1 MEINHYRSIFLAHL
15 KNQIKIR
22 EPRNLYE
29 PILYILNLGGKR
41 IRPALTLMSC
51 GLFGENENKA
61 LDAALA
67 IEMFHNFSLVHD
79 DIMDAAPLRRGL
91 KTVHEKWNI
100 NTGILSGD
108 AMLVWSNQFL
118 ETYDGNLYKKLTS
131 LFNTTALQICEGQQY
146 DFDFESRKIVTI
158 EEYKKMITLKT
169 AVLLAT
175 SLKFGAMIAGAGEKD
190 SENIYEYGINL
201 GIAFQLQDD
210 FLDVFGDENFG
221 KQSAGDIIENKK
233 TFLFLKT
240 YELANNEDKLELL
253 NLYSTK
259 KYSKDKIKSV
269 IKLFKKY
276 TILSRTDEEIRHYTT
291 KAVQNISKLSL
302 PIDKKKILE
311 KFAYQLMERRI

>member
-1 MEINHYRSIFLAHL
+1 MEIHHYKSIFLAHL
-15 KNQIKIR
+15 NDQIKIR

-51 GLFGENENKA
+51 GLFGGNENKA

-91 KTVHEKWNI
+91 KTVHEKWSI
-100 NTGILSGD
+100 NAGILSGD

-118 ETYDGNLYKKLTS
+118 ETYEGNLYKKLTS

-146 DFDFESRKIVTI
+146 DFDFESRQIVTI

-175 SLKFGAMIAGAGEKD
+175 SLKFGAMIAGASEKD
-190 SENIYEYGINL
+190 SDNIYEYGINL

-240 YELANNEDKLELL
+240 YELANDEDKLELL

-259 KYSKDKIKSV
+259 KYSKVKIKSV

-276 TILSRTDEEIRHYTT
+276 DILSKTDEEIRHYTT
-291 KAVQNISKLSL
+291 KAVNNISKLS
-302 PIDKKKILE
+302 ITIEKKEILE
-311 KFAYQLMERRI
+311 KFARQLMERRI

>member
-1 MEINHYRSIFLAHL
+1 MEINHYKSIFLAHL
-15 KNQIKIR
+15 KDRIKIR

-29 PILYILNLGGKR
+29 PILYIVNLEGKR

-51 GLFGENENKA
+51 GLFGGNENKA

-91 KTVHEKWNI
+91 KTVHEKWSM

-118 ETYDGNLYKKLTS
+118 ETYEGDLYKKLTS

-146 DFDFESRKIVTI
+146 DFDFESRQIVTI

-175 SLKFGAMIAGAGEKD
+175 SLKFGAMIAGASEKD
-190 SENIYEYGINL
+190 SDNIYEYGINL

-240 YELANNEDKLELL
+240 YELADDEDKLELL

-259 KYSKDKIKSV
+259 KYSKVKIKSV

-276 TILSRTDEEIRHYTT
+276 NILSRTDEEIRHYTT
-291 KAVQNISKLSL
+291 MAVHNISKLSL
-302 PIDKKKILE
+302 PVDKKKILE
-311 KFAYQLMERRI
+311 KFAHQLMERRI

>member
-1 MEINHYRSIFLAHL
+1 MEINHYKSIFLAHL
-15 KNQIKIR
+15 NDQIKIR

-51 GLFGENENKA
+51 GLFGGNENKA

-91 KTVHEKWNI
+91 KTVHEKWSI
-100 NTGILSGD
+100 NAGILSGD

-118 ETYDGNLYKKLTS
+118 ETYEGNLYKKLTS

-146 DFDFESRKIVTI
+146 DFDFESRQIVTI

-175 SLKFGAMIAGAGEKD
+175 SLKFGAMIAGASEKD
-190 SENIYEYGINL
+190 SDNIYEYGINL

-240 YELANNEDKLELL
+240 YELANDEDKLELL

-259 KYSKDKIKSV
+259 KYSKVKIKSV

-276 TILSRTDEEIRHYTT
+276 DILSKTDEEIRHYTT
-291 KAVQNISKLSL
+291 KAVNNISKLS
-302 PIDKKKILE
+302 ITIEKKEILE
-311 KFAYQLMERRI
+311 KFARQLMERRI

>member
-1 MEINHYRSIFLAHL
+1 MEINHYKSIFLAHL
-15 KNQIKIR
+15 QDQIRIR

-29 PILYILNLGGKR
+29 PILYILNLEGKR

-51 GLFGENENKA
+51 GLFGGNENNA

-79 DIMDAAPLRRGL
+79 DIMDAAPIRRGL

-108 AMLVWSNQFL
+108 AMLVWSNQLL
-118 ETYDGNLYKKLTS
+118 ENYEGNLYKKLTS

-146 DFDFESRKIVTI
+146 DFDFESKQIVTI
-158 EEYKKMITLKT
+158 EEYIKMITLKT

-175 SLKFGAMIAGAGEKD
+175 SLKFGAMIAGASERD

-240 YELANNEDKLELL
+240 YELADDEDKLELL

-259 KYSKDKIKSV
+259 KYSKVKIKSV

-276 TILSRTDEEIRHYTT
+276 DVLSKTDEEIKHYTE
-291 KAVQNISKLSL
+291 KAIHNISNLSL

-311 KFAYQLMERRI
+311 KFARQLMERRI

>member
-1 MEINHYRSIFLAHL
+1 MEINHYKSIFLAHL
-15 KNQIKIR
+15 KGQIKIR

-51 GLFGENENKA
+51 GLFGGNENKA

-91 KTVHEKWNI
+91 KTVHEKWSI

-108 AMLVWSNQFL
+108 AMLVWSFQFL
-118 ETYDGNLYKKLTS
+118 ETYEGILYKKLTS
-131 LFNTTALQICEGQQY
+131 LFNATALQICEGQQY
-146 DFDFESRKIVTI
+146 DFDFESREIVTI
-158 EEYKKMITLKT
+158 AEYKKMITLKT

-175 SLKFGAMIAGAGEKD
+175 SLKFGALIAGASEKD

-240 YELANNEDKLELL
+240 YELANDEDKLELL

-259 KYSKDKIKSV
+259 KYTKVKIKSV

-276 TILSRTDEEIRHYTT
+276 NILSKTDEEIRHYTT
-291 KAVQNISKLSL
+291 KAVNNISKLSL
-302 PIDKKKILE
+302 TIEKKEILE
-311 KFAYQLMERRI
+311 KFARQLMERRI

>member
-1 MEINHYRSIFLAHL
+1 MEINHYKSIFLAHL
-15 KNQIKIR
+15 QDQIRIR
-22 EPRNLYE
+22 EPKNLYE
-29 PILYILNLGGKR
+29 PIIYILNLEGKR

-51 GLFGENENKA
+51 GLFGGNENKA

-79 DIMDAAPLRRGL
+79 DIMDAAPIRRGL

-108 AMLVWSNQFL
+108 AMLVWSIQFL
-118 ETYDGNLYKKLTS
+118 ETYEGELFKKLSS

-146 DFDFESRKIVTI
+146 DFDFESRQIVTI
-158 EEYKKMITLKT
+158 EEYINMITLKT

-175 SLKFGAMIAGAGEKD
+175 SLKFGAMIAGASEKD

-240 YELANNEDKLELL
+240 YELADDIDKLELL
-253 NLYSTK
+253 NLYSSI
-259 KYSKDKIKSV
+259 KYSKVKIKSV

-276 TILSRTDEEIRHYTT
+276 NILSKTDEEKRHYTA
-291 KAVQNISKLSL
+291 KAIHNISKLSL
-302 PIDKKKILE
+302 PVDKKKILE
-311 KFAYQLMERRI
+311 KFAQQLMERRI

>member
-1 MEINHYRSIFLAHL
+1 MEINHYKSIFLAHL
-15 KNQIKIR
+15 KDRVKIR

-91 KTVHEKWNI
+91 KTVHEKWSI
-100 NTGILSGD
+100 NAGILSGD
-108 AMLVWSNQFL
+108 AMLVWANQFL
-118 ETYDGNLYKKLTS
+118 ETYEGNLYKKLTS

-146 DFDFESRKIVTI
+146 DFDFESRQIVTI
-158 EEYKKMITLKT
+158 DEYKKMITLKT

-175 SLKFGAMIAGAGEKD
+175 SLKFGAMIAGASEKD

-259 KYSKDKIKSV
+259 KYSKIKIKSV

-276 TILSRTDEEIRHYTT
+276 TILSKTDEEIRHYTT
-291 KAVQNISKLSL
+291 KAVHYISKLSL

-311 KFAYQLMERRI
+311 KFANQLMERRI